1 MVGCE
6 LRVGYIQKRPEEV
19 SSGRCRNYIV
29 FAPDR
34 ARPAKALSGIN
45 SQTK

>member
-1 MVGCE
+1 MVGYE

-29 FAPDR
+29 FAPGR
-34 ARPAKALSGIN
+34 ARLAKAPSDIN
-45 SQTK
+45 SRTT